1 MPCCSL
7 SGGLSV
13 MARDAERLQV
23 GAFKTSPT
31 AFDGDNVIDH
41 RRSHEPPERLTTCTQ
56 RALA

>member
-1 MPCCSL
+1 VPCCSL

-23 GAFKTSPT
+23 GAFKTSSTP
-31 AFDGDNVIDH
+31 FDGNNMIDH
-41 RRSHEPPERLTTCTQ
+41 RGSHEPPERLTRCTQ